1 MHVHVGTLQWSPL
14 RLSDKIT
21 NVQLF
26 NEACPSSFF
35 VLLCTSE
42 RRTFASY
49 DPTVVDRETFPA
61 PEDAESTVAE
71 TESPKEGEASAVHRG
86 ATEEDTGA
94 S

>member
-1 MHVHVGTLQWSPL
+1 MP
-14 RLSDKIT
+14 I
-21 NVQLF
+21 F
-26 NEACPSSFF
+26 I
-35 VLLCTSE
+35 LCFLCASE
-42 RRTFASY
+42 RTMFSSY